1 MSYHFTSVFA
11 SVLRMSAVAALSTL
25 AACNSQNVVA
35 DSAASGS
42 TQPSTTTATEAS
54 GPTPSSSAPV
64 EASAPAAPAEA
75 SAPAAPAEA
84 SSNSA
89 SAPTG
94 QLGQPTAVQLTDA
107 AASNAF
113 TLALYPLVATD
124 SNVVVSPFNAR
135 LALSMLATGADGDTR
150 TQLLQALRFAPD
162 TDIAS
167 QGGSTLQRYRELAGT
182 GTRSADGVIQ
192 GLSLYNAT
200 SVWPASQ
207 IGLLAPWTESMRTS
221 YGSEVSGLD
230 YAADPEAARARI
242 NSWTS
247 DQTRTLIP
255 NLIPPGG
262 VNQGTQLVLVS
273 ATYFLGA
280 WDSAFAPALTQPRP
294 FTTSAGQTADRDT
307 MMQTGLFAYSQSLSL
322 QIVRMPYEGNQ
333 LSMLL
338 VMPISGSV
346 SEWISTL
353 TSDAFAALL
362 AGTVMATVDLEVPRF
377 RTETSLTL
385 DQSMQQLGMVDAF
398 SPAANFSGITSD
410 TSLSVSM
417 IIHKAVIE
425 VSESGTEAAAAT
437 AVIGRG
443 AGREVQRPSLRFNHP
458 FAFFIVDD
466 ATGLIL
472 FAGQVDDPTFPN

>member
-1 MSYHFTSVFA
+1 VSYHFTSVFA
-11 SVLRMSAVAALSTL
+11 ALLRMSAVTALSTL

-54 GPTPSSSAPV
+54 GPTPSPSAPF
-64 EASAPAAPAEA
+64 EASAPAAP
-75 SAPAAPAEA
+75 PEA

-124 SNVVVSPFNAR
+124 NNVVVSPFNAR

-262 VNQGTQLVLVS
+262 VNPGTQLVLVS

-362 AGTVMATVDLEVPRF
+362 AGTVMATVDLEVPKF

-385 DQSMQQLGMVDAF
+385 NQSMQQLGMVDAF

>member
-1 MSYHFTSVFA
+1 MSHRKLHFSA
-11 SVLRMSAVAALSTL
+11 VLRRLSGVAALFTL
-25 AACNSQNVVA
+25 AACTSQNVLA
-35 DSAASGS
+35 DGTGSGAS
-42 TQPSTTTATEAS
+42 Q
-54 GPTPSSSAPV
+54 PTPATPV
-64 EASAPAAPAEA
+64 EASSAAPGSAVPAEA
-75 SAPAAPAEA
+75 SAPAAPGA
-84 SSNSA
+84 
-89 SAPTG
+89 APTNPGNQPAG
-94 QLGQPTAVQLTDA
+94 QLGQPNAAQLADA

-113 TLALYPLVATD
+113 TLAMYPLVATGD
-124 SNVVVSPFNAR
+124 NLVVSPFNAR
-135 LALSMLATGADGDTR
+135 LALGMLAAGADGDTR
-150 TQLLQALRFAPD
+150 TQLVQALRFAAD

-221 YGSEVSGLD
+221 YGSEVSALD

-255 NLIPPGG
+255 SLIPPGG
-262 VNQGTQLVLVS
+262 IHSGTQLVLVS

-280 WDSAFAPALTQPRP
+280 WQTAFAPTRTAPRP

-307 MMQTGLFAYSQSLSL
+307 MIQTGLFAYSQSLSL
-322 QIVRMPYEGNQ
+322 QIVRMPYQGNQ

-338 VMPISGSV
+338 VMPSSGSV

-362 AGTVMATVDLEVPRF
+362 AGTVMATVDLEVPKF
-377 RTETSLTL
+377 RTETSLIL
-385 DQSMQQLGMVDAF
+385 NQSMQQLGMVDAF

-466 ATGLIL
+466 ATGMML